1 MRSCR
6 VAKIASRKPKIG
18 PEIEPKVAFR
28 KLKSRLDHGPL
39 TAGVHSAHGL
49 IRG

>member
-6 VAKIASRKPKIG
+6 VAKIASRKPKI
-18 PEIEPKVAFR
+18 VFR
-28 KLKSRLDHGPL
+28 TRESRLDHGPL